1 MQLLIKKKGSPPQ
14 TKDSGSP
21 VETILFL
28 CISFHFFI
36 IHAESIAP
44 RNPRAQPVP

>member
-28 CISFHFFI
+28 ASKFVLMI
-36 IHAESIAP
+36 
-44 RNPRAQPVP
+44 